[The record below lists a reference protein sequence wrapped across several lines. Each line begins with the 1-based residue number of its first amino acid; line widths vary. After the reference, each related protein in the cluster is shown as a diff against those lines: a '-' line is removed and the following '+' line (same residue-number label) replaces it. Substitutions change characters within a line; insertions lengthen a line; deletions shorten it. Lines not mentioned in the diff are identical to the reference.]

1 MLRQKQ
7 IRKDKRLVP
16 QSAMSNPQQSMA
28 ERFAVAIP
36 RPMQQR
42 VQIILQ
48 VDWTQIA
55 ERFLPLHKE
64 MHDIRDLVIAV
75 LTKDEQL
82 DWYIDF
88 IKLLLTNYVWGRF
101 SQPLKKRQFCLKL
114 VHPHSN
120 EIVSLHWDNTI
131 RETLTAESIPHNVG
145 LLKLVVYPSMD
156 YTFDRVENRD
166 PAVPS
171 NQHVRR

>member
-1 MLRQKQ
+1 
-7 IRKDKRLVP
+7 
-16 QSAMSNPQQSMA
+16 MSNPQQPMA

-64 MHDIRDLVIAV
+64 TSDIRDLVIAV

-88 IKLLLTNYVWGRF
+88 IKLLLTKYVWGRF
-101 SQPLKKRQFCLKL
+101 SQPLKKHQFCLKL

-166 PAVPS
+166 TAVPS